1 MTHAQ
6 FFKAPI
12 SILPRSFIIG
22 ALLITSGLTACKAAP
37 DTATASTQISPATT
51 KLPPIRK
58 ALSCLP
64 QDAAMIAAHR
74 ATDKRWT
81 DQAENSLT
89 GLKALI
95 KHGTLMAEMDVAG
108 LKDDTLISFHDG
120 VWDEISTGKGPIAV
134 STKADLERIL
144 LKSRAGDLTADRPPL
159 FADMLNTAKGHMY
172 LEIDF
177 KSSADPRAVIDAIR
191 AADMTD
197 QVLLIAY
204 NPEQAALFERL
215 APEMLRSNPPA
226 ATQSGHA
233 VWLGYNVANGD
244 TAKTLKSNGNYIIGR
259 IGDPNRQPPL
269 KALIN
274 AADILVSDNAE
285 KHDGIIGLGPETGAE
300 YQACLT
306 E

>member
-1 MTHAQ
+1 MTQ
-6 FFKAPI
+6 TRFFKAPI
-12 SILPRSFIIG
+12 SIACT
-22 ALLITSGLTACKAAP
+22 ALLFSAGLTACKASP
-37 DTATASTQISPATT
+37 DPQNSTVEAQLSTP
-51 KLPPIRK
+51 KLAPIRK

-64 QDAAMIAAHR
+64 DEAAIIAAHR

-95 KHGTLMAEMDVAG
+95 IHGTLMAEMDVAG

-134 STKADLERIL
+134 GTKADLDNIL

-159 FADMLNTAKGHMY
+159 FEDMLNIAKGKIY

-177 KSSADPRAVIDAIR
+177 KSSADPSGVIEAIR
-191 AADMTD
+191 DADMAD

-215 APEMLRSNPPA
+215 APEMLRSNPTE
-226 ATQSGHA
+226 ATQTDHA
-233 VWLGYNVANGD
+233 VWLGYGVGNGGR
-244 TAKTLKSNGNYIIGR
+244 AKLLKEQRNYIIGR

-269 KALIN
+269 KALMK
-274 AADILVSDNAE
+274 AADILVSDNAT
-285 KHDGIIGLGPETGAE
+285 KHEGIIGLTKEGRITYE
-300 YQACLT
+300 ACLMR
-306 E
+306 

>member
-1 MTHAQ
+1 
-6 FFKAPI
+6 
-12 SILPRSFIIG
+12 
-22 ALLITSGLTACKAAP
+22 
-37 DTATASTQISPATT
+37 
-51 KLPPIRK
+51 
-58 ALSCLP
+58 
-64 QDAAMIAAHR
+64 
-74 ATDKRWT
+74 
-81 DQAENSLT
+81 
-89 GLKALI
+89 
-95 KHGTLMAEMDVAG
+95 
-108 LKDDTLISFHDG
+108 
-120 VWDEISTGKGPIAV
+120 
-134 STKADLERIL
+134 
-144 LKSRAGDLTADRPPL
+144 
-159 FADMLNTAKGHMY
+159 MLNTAKGHMY

-204 NPEQAALFERL
+204 NPQQAALFERL
-215 APEMLRSNPPA
+215 APEMLRSNPTE
-226 ATQSGHA
+226 ATQKGHA
-233 VWLGYNVANGD
+233 VWLGYNVANDD

>member
-1 MTHAQ
+1 MSHTQ
-6 FFKAPI
+6 IFKAPI
-12 SILPRSFIIG
+12 SIVLSG
-22 ALLITSGLTACKAAP
+22 LLLAAGLTACKAAP
-37 DTATASTQISPATT
+37 DADKVTSASDASAQN
-51 KLPPIRK
+51 LPPIRK

-64 QDAAMIAAHR
+64 QGAAMIAAHR

-95 KHGTLMAEMDVAG
+95 KHGTRMAEMDVAG

-120 VWDEISTGKGPIAV
+120 VWDEMSTGKGPIAV
-134 STKADLERIL
+134 STKADLDRIL

-159 FADMLNTAKGHMY
+159 FADMLKTAKGKMY

-177 KSSADPRAVIDAIR
+177 KSSADPADVIAAIR
-191 AADMTD
+191 AANMTD

-204 NPEQAALFERL
+204 NPSQAALFERL
-215 APEMLRSNPPA
+215 APEMLRSNPTA
-226 ATQSGHA
+226 ATQKGHA
-233 VWLGYNVANGD
+233 VWLGYNVANDD
-244 TAKTLKSNGNYIIGR
+244 TAKLLKMSGNYIIGR

-269 KALIN
+269 KTLIN

-285 KHDGIIGLGPETGAE
+285 KHEGIIGLTPKSRAE
-300 YQACLT
+300 YEACL
-306 E
+306 EG